1 MSKPLSMPRIMR
13 PLFLLLLFALAGL
26 LASPAARA
34 AEPLVADLS
43 DHLIAIT
50 TGFTGAQVLLFG
62 ATDGPG
68 DVVVVVRGPTG
79 RAIVRRKDRIFGIWL
94 NNASRDFAEVP
105 NFYAV
110 ASSRPLD
117 QLLPQPVAEKYNI
130 GLDNLSIRPI
140 SDVGSAATADMLKA
154 LNRIK
159 IDEALYQPAA
169 GRVTFLGDRLFRVD
183 FHFPAN
189 VPTGSYLVE
198 VLLIR
203 DGVIASA
210 QTTPLVVSKIGVGAD
225 IFEFAHRHS
234 AAYGIICIVIALL
247 AGWAAHLAF
256 RRV

>member
-1 MSKPLSMPRIMR
+1 MAVFGGR
-13 PLFLLLLFALAGL
+13 P
-26 LASPAARA
+26 ASA

-43 DHLIAIT
+43 NHLIAIT

-79 RAIVRRKDRIFGIWL
+79 HAVLRRKDRIFGIWI
-94 NNASRDFAEVP
+94 NSASHNFEEVP

-117 QLLPQPVAEKYNI
+117 ELLNQETAQKYNI
-130 GLDNLSIRPI
+130 GLENLAIRPV
-140 SDVGSAATADMLKA
+140 SDANSPATADMLKA
-154 LNRIK
+154 LTRIK
-159 IDEALYQPAA
+159 IAEALYQPAA
-169 GRVTFLGDRLFRVD
+169 GKVTFLGDRLFRVD

-203 DGVIASA
+203 DGAIASA

-234 AAYGIICIVIALL
+234 AAYGIISIVIALV
-247 AGWAAHLAF
+247 AGWLAHLAF

>member
-1 MSKPLSMPRIMR
+1 MSKPLNMGRH
-13 PLFLLLLFALAGL
+13 FLLLLL
-26 LASPAARA
+26 LAFSGLATPAKA

-43 DHLIAIT
+43 NHLIAIT

-79 RAIVRRKDRIFGIWL
+79 RAVVRRKDRVFGIWI
-94 NNASRDFAEVP
+94 NSAGRDFAEVP

-110 ASSRPLD
+110 ASSRPLELMLG
-117 QLLPQPVAEKYNI
+117 QETAQHYGI
-130 GLDNLSIRPI
+130 GLANLNIRPV
-140 SDVGSAATADMLKA
+140 SETSAASTDMLQA
-154 LNRIK
+154 LTRIK
-159 IDEALYQPAA
+159 IDELLYQPSA
-169 GRVTFLGDRLFRVD
+169 GKVIFLGDRLFRVD

-203 DGVIASA
+203 DGQIASA

-225 IFEFAHRHS
+225 IFEFAHRHA
-234 AAYGIICIVIALL
+234 AAYGIISIIIALL

-256 RRV
+256 RRT

>member
-1 MSKPLSMPRIMR
+1 MSKPAILCRAAAA
-13 PLFLLLLFALAGL
+13 LLLALAGL
-26 LASPAARA
+26 LASPATRA

-140 SDVGSAATADMLKA
+140 SDAGSVATADMQKA
-154 LNRIK
+154 LTRIK

-198 VLLIR
+198 VLLVR
-203 DGVIASA
+203 DGQIASA

-225 IFEFAHRHS
+225 IFEFAHRHA

>member
-1 MSKPLSMPRIMR
+1 MSASFSMARR
-13 PLFLLLLFALAGL
+13 LFLLLLLAVAGL
-26 LASPAARA
+26 SAPAKA

-43 DHLIAIT
+43 NHLIAIT

-79 RAIVRRKDRIFGIWL
+79 RAVVRRKDRVFGIWI
-94 NNASRDFAEVP
+94 NSAARDFDEVP

-110 ASSRPLD
+110 ASSRPLELMLG
-117 QLLPQPVAEKYNI
+117 QETAQHYGI
-130 GLDNLSIRPI
+130 GLANLDIHPASEA
-140 SDVGSAATADMLKA
+140 SATSTDMLQA
-154 LNRIK
+154 LLRIK
-159 IDEALYQPAA
+159 TGDSLYQPSA
-169 GRVTFLGDRLFRVD
+169 GKVIFLGDRLFRVD

-203 DGVIASA
+203 DGAIASA

-234 AAYGIICIVIALL
+234 AAYGIIAIVIALL

>member
-1 MSKPLSMPRIMR
+1 MSKPAIMR
-13 PLFLLLLFALAGL
+13 RAVPALLFALAGL
-26 LASPAARA
+26 LASPATRA

-130 GLDNLSIRPI
+130 GLENLSIRPI
-140 SDVGSAATADMLKA
+140 SDPGSAATADMLKA

-203 DGVIASA
+203 DGQIASA